1 MWIILKINAKN
12 SPSGNHREGV
22 KGSTDDCESNESLH
36 FKVPAFDMAD
46 VNMTI
51 NGEEGIDTLL
61 AAEGHDI
68 LNCGAVMMFYLVKQ
82 LQMS

>member
-1 MWIILKINAKN
+1 
-12 SPSGNHREGV
+12 
-22 KGSTDDCESNESLH
+22 
-36 FKVPAFDMAD
+36 MAD
-46 VNMTI
+46 VNITI

-68 LNCGAVMMFYLVKQ
+68 LNCEAVMMFYLVKQ